1 MISLD
6 ERIETISVAGEL
18 VFHVFGAIVQ
28 FERRLISERTKD
40 GLPNAREHG
49 RNPCRPP
56 LPPETISALQYLVEA
71 GKSDVKHLRI
81 GRSTVYKVNG
91 ESQGHMSAVKSSTLE

>member
-6 ERIETISVAGEL
+6 ERFETISVAGEL

-71 GKSDVKHLRI
+71 GKSVSRAAQNL
-81 GRSTVYKVNG
+81 
-91 ESQGHMSAVKSSTLE
+91 